1 MKENSK
7 YVLNVLNDAITMNV
21 DWSFQ
26 DSKKNVK
33 NSIKFVWQYIYIK
46 KNISGSQQGG
56 QGPLEGLGELPKDHK
71 GDL

>member
-21 DWSFQ
+21 VWSFQ

-46 KNISGSQQGG
+46 KISVVLNKGAR
-56 QGPLEGLGELPKDHK
+56 DH
-71 GDL
+71 